1 MCRAKTSIDIMV
13 RKMRLLDFPA
23 LKLRKGHP
31 FSRRHT
37 DRLVK
42 AGRFPAPID
51 AGENRRAWVEQEVDE
66 HYERLAA
73 QRTPRTAA

>member
-1 MCRAKTSIDIMV
+1 
-13 RKMRLLDFPA
+13 MRVLDFPA

-42 AGRFPAPID
+42 AGLFPAPID
-51 AGENRRAWVEQEVDE
+51 AGVNRRVWIEEEIDQ

-73 QRTPRTAA
+73 QRAPVAA